1 MEKQKKDQVIS
12 IKVPTQSFKFFTIYI
27 LFPSNKMNKR
37 GNFIQAYLMPFIFS
51 TKKKKIRLLLKIHSQ
66 RTNYTSEMN
75 EFGISPLGG
84 GHCF

>member
-1 MEKQKKDQVIS
+1 
-12 IKVPTQSFKFFTIYI
+12 
-27 LFPSNKMNKR
+27 MNKR

-51 TKKKKIRLLLKIHSQ
+51 TKKKKKIRLLLKIHSQ